1 MQNLTLNFHILVTF
15 SNLIRKKFL
24 FRSYLKVLSSGLEN
38 AEVHNSEYGANFI
51 SGAVLHLH
59 DLAMADYRW
68 LISNITTMKICYMC
82 YNTGTQKIQFKV
94 AYNTPNST
102 ANCHWI
108 SVPSVRSQA
117 KNQSEFDNQLYS
129 NLTMTD
135 GDPKQLYPTQK
146 ALWDKFGGI
155 FAILSGLLG

>member
-1 MQNLTLNFHILVTF
+1 M
-15 SNLIRKKFL
+15 
-24 FRSYLKVLSSGLEN
+24 
-38 AEVHNSEYGANFI
+38 HNSECGVNFI

-82 YNTGTQKIQFKV
+82 YNTGTQKIQFKI

-102 ANCHWI
+102 ANCQWI
-108 SVPSVRSQA
+108 SVPSARSQA
-117 KNQSEFDNQLYS
+117 KNQTEFDNQLYS

-135 GDPKQLYPTQK
+135 GDPKKLYPTQK
-146 ALWDKFGGI
+146 ALWEKFGGI
-155 FAILSGLLG
+155 FSILSGILG